1 MSNLNIATGGWL
13 YSPLAIATAGY
24 QGFVITLPD
33 NVTSKSVLDVAFSS
47 GTKDLVFF
55 EVGEELRV
63 QLVVPDTLEI
73 PTNGDLLTKTVDFIN
88 SNFCLELESFSKQEL
103 KFKSSRPSVELGK
116 FVNEPMGIV
125 NIDHT

>member
-33 NVTSKSVLDVAFSS
+33 SVTSKSVLDVAFSS
-47 GTKDLVFF
+47 GTKD
-55 EVGEELRV
+55 
-63 QLVVPDTLEI
+63 LVVPDTLEI